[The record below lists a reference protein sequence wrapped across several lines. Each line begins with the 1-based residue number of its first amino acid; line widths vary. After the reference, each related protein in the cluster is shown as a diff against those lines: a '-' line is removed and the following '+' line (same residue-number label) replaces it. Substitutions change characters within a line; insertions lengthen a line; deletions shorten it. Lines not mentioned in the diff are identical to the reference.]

1 MDQKLLCEIKI
12 EFVAYPRIPHCL
24 KIHEQLGNTQATVAS
39 SHVVY
44 HRISQCLKCLG
55 DLKHTINFQ

>member
-39 SHVVY
+39 SMLYIIEYLNVSNAWV
-44 HRISQCLKCLG
+44 I
-55 DLKHTINFQ
+55 